1 MNVALSL
8 GGNLGPVRERL
19 VEALLALRRFLDP
32 GGDPGDPGGPDV
44 AAAFRVSP
52 LFRTAPVVRDAARGA
67 APAPPQPHYLNAAA
81 AGATRRTPAEIL
93 AFGHQL
99 ERRAGRRRVAGE
111 RDAPRPLDVDLLVWG
126 DAVAA
131 APELTLPH
139 PRLAERAF
147 VLVPLARVA
156 PDLPVPPA
164 GATVAEL
171 LRRLGPVSG
180 VERVPWGAAAARRL
194 GLDVDGEELE
204 GEAG

>member
-1 MNVALSL
+1 VNVALSL

-32 GGDPGDPGGPDV
+32 GGEPGTPG

-52 LFRTAPVVRDAARGA
+52 LYRTTPVVRSAAGRDAT
-67 APAPPQPHYLNAAA
+67 APAPPQPPYLNAAA
-81 AGATRRTPAEIL
+81 AGTTRRTAAEIL

-126 DAVAA
+126 DTVAA
-131 APELTLPH
+131 GPELTLPH

-194 GLDVDGEELE
+194 GLDAQLE
-204 GEAG
+204 G